1 MSAIYYYGQDGEIAD
16 QRLINI
22 FRLGTG
28 ELRHSGKLDADVFNV
43 VGFLYKDNMILVVFP
58 KHYYDKTELDR
69 FNQSHV
75 SLNYDIK
82 LLYNVIKKYRETENT
97 NAAAG
102 SYLGARDGYSADYP
116 FKPFYEVYDYFQKY
130 GLYREKEIRVIEGAS
145 GRVSWKDTIRKS
157 NKMIS
162 GGNLIFSPFFTH
174 KKNYNDVFLTECM
187 AFIIDHTIDF
197 FSDFLTMK
205 KSGVKYGFD
214 FPNNVDYVIKQ
225 LNIYQSKVFKDSQK
239 HLVQSMTDFFEQ
251 FKGKAKE
258 AEFM

>member
-97 NAAAG
+97 NAAAR

-145 GRVSWKDTIRKS
+145 GRVSWKDTIRKL

-174 KKNYNDVFLTECM
+174 KKNYNDVF
-187 AFIIDHTIDF
+187 
-197 FSDFLTMK
+197 
-205 KSGVKYGFD
+205 
-214 FPNNVDYVIKQ
+214 
-225 LNIYQSKVFKDSQK
+225 
-239 HLVQSMTDFFEQ
+239 
-251 FKGKAKE
+251 
-258 AEFM
+258 